1 MPQIYASKIL
11 SFSSEDKAF
20 PASNL
25 LKSSSFSKWRGEKGG
40 TKQEVIDFSFE
51 EPVEVNRLDIGNNGS
66 AFIEVLVRR
75 SALTVDPTVF
85 LPCSSFMS
93 PVESKNETNLTRVR
107 MFSSDQFL
115 SAVSTQKWD
124 VFRFVCTQPFNKTLP
139 YGISFIS
146 FHTPSPKIQA
156 QTAPDN
162 ALNSS
167 TASVALKDEDEDSL
181 VLRPGAL
188 FQASKAALRS
198 EISTPVTVSRP
209 LSVAE
214 KLVAVRHSTN
224 LGVSTTDAPTTLIT
238 TNAPISSAS
247 CASVNRVDPLR
258 NVNPSN
264 SGLKASKITH
274 SRSPVARSES
284 SPLTPTATPHVPKG
298 SKSSS
303 SNPMLKASRPST
315 SFVQCPQSSS
325 SFSHPLSDVIFSL
338 SGYQNPL
345 RNELRKKALDL
356 GATFRQNWSTDCT
369 HLICAFPNTPK
380 FKEAK
385 NKGIIISDKW
395 IQQCYLTKSKVN
407 WRPYRVGRAPSPV
420 GLDIAIPSTTSKADI
435 SNDENSPVSSPGSDS
450 NRKSLKKK
458 VRSNNDDEDWHPDKS
473 SSTDSDEDDEG
484 DPSDEFEPANSE
496 REEEEG
502 KENDPQKFRKKS
514 KRRDKKGV
522 ASKRS
527 VESIEHVEGS
537 KRLKSTEAD
546 SASPSTTNVI
556 SADRSVGEGLKPVRR
571 KVPPATNDNPP
582 RSSLNANLED
592 EDTDDEIQRVLSPS
606 IDINQDDSASVIDCG
621 VSGGDADANKLT
633 ESMFNLPNVFDEKH
647 FFVHA
652 KDIPEDKERLIRRLI
667 VAFSG
672 NLHPYMHP
680 DVQFVVT
687 CSPWNEEF
695 DSALKDNASL
705 VFVRPDWIFACDQQ
719 AKWVPF
725 QKYLV
730 VG

>member
-1 MPQIYASKIL
+1 
-11 SFSSEDKAF
+11 AF

-75 SALTVDPTVF
+75 AASAIDPTVF

-93 PVESKNETNLTRVR
+93 PVEAKNETNLTRVR

-115 SAVSTQKWD
+115 SAVSSQKWD

-146 FHTPSPKIQA
+146 FHTPSPKNQA

-162 ALNSS
+162 APNFS
-167 TASVALKDEDEDSL
+167 TTSVALKNEDEDSL

-188 FQASKAALRS
+188 FQASKAALRG
-198 EISTPVTVSRP
+198 EISTPVTASRP

-214 KLVAVRHSTN
+214 KLVAARHSTS
-224 LGVSTTDAPTTLIT
+224 LGVSTTDAPTTSIT
-238 TNAPISSAS
+238 TDAPASSALHV
-247 CASVNRVDPLR
+247 SVNRMDPLR

-264 SGLKASKITH
+264 AGLKASKTTH
-274 SRSPVARSES
+274 SRSPRARGENS
-284 SPLTPTATPHVPKG
+284 SLTPTGTPHVPNG

-303 SNPMLKASRPST
+303 SNPMLKASYPST
-315 SFVQCPQSSS
+315 SPSQYPQSSPS
-325 SFSHPLSDVIFSL
+325 SSHPLSDVIFSL

-345 RNELRKKALDL
+345 RNEVRKKALDL

-385 NKGIIISDKW
+385 NKGIIVSDKW
-395 IQQCYLTKSKVN
+395 IQQCHLTKSKVN
-407 WRPYRVGRAPSPV
+407 WRPYRVGHAPSPV

-435 SNDENSPVSSPGSDS
+435 SNDENSPISSPGSGS
-450 NRKSLKKK
+450 NRNSLKKK
-458 VRSNNDDEDWHPDKS
+458 VKGDNDDEDWHPDKA

-484 DPSDEFEPANSE
+484 DPSDEFEPADS
-496 REEEEG
+496 EEEEEEKKKKG
-502 KENDPQKFRKKS
+502 KEGDLQKIRKIS
-514 KRRDKKGV
+514 KRRDNNSV
-522 ASKRS
+522 ISKRS
-527 VESIEHVEGS
+527 VESIEHFKES
-537 KRLKSTEAD
+537 KRFKSTEAG
-546 SASPSTTNVI
+546 SASPSTINVI
-556 SADRSVGEGLKPVRR
+556 STGRSVSEGLKPVQR
-571 KVPPATNDNPP
+571 KGTSATDDNAP
-582 RSSLNANLED
+582 RSSLNANPED

-606 IDINQDDSASVIDCG
+606 IGINRDDSSSLIDCG
-621 VSGGDADANKLT
+621 VSEGDANANKLI
-633 ESMFNLPNVFDEKH
+633 ESMSNLPNVFDEKH

-687 CSPWNEEF
+687 CSPWNKDF
-695 DSALKDNASL
+695 DSALNDNASL

>member
-11 SFSSEDKAF
+11 SYSSEDKAF

-51 EPVEVNRLDIGNNGS
+51 EPVEVSRLDIGNNGS

-75 SALTVDPTVF
+75 AASTVDPTVF

-93 PVESKNETNLTRVR
+93 PVEAKNETNLTRVR

-115 SAVSTQKWD
+115 SAVSSQKWD

-146 FHTPSPKIQA
+146 FYTPSPKNQA
-156 QTAPDN
+156 QTVPDN
-162 ALNSS
+162 TLNLS
-167 TASVALKDEDEDSL
+167 TDSVALKDEDEDSL

-188 FQASKAALRS
+188 FQASKAALKS
-198 EISTPVTVSRP
+198 EISTPVTASRP

-214 KLVAVRHSTN
+214 KLVAARHSTS
-224 LGVSTTDAPTTLIT
+224 LGVSTTDASTASIT
-238 TNAPISSAS
+238 TDAPVSSAS
-247 CASVNRVDPLR
+247 HASVNRMDSPR

-264 SGLKASKITH
+264 AGLKASKTTH
-274 SRSPVARSES
+274 TRSPVARSES
-284 SPLTPTATPHVPKG
+284 SSLTPTTTPHVPKV

-303 SNPMLKASRPST
+303 SNPMLKASYPST
-315 SFVQCPQSSS
+315 SPVQCPQSSPS
-325 SFSHPLSDVIFSL
+325 SSRPLSDVIFSL

-385 NKGIIISDKW
+385 NKGIIVSDKW
-395 IQQCYLTKSKVN
+395 IQQCHLTKSKVN

-420 GLDIAIPSTTSKADI
+420 DLDIAIPSTTSKADI
-435 SNDENSPVSSPGSDS
+435 SNGEHSPVSSPGSGT
-450 NRKSLKKK
+450 NRKSRESFLGIVHMFVTSSLSLIVLRCFLNCFSQSRDRVKGD
-458 VRSNNDDEDWHPDKS
+458 NDDEDWHPDKT
-473 SSTDSDEDDEG
+473 SSTESDEDDEG
-484 DPSDEFEPANSE
+484 DPSDEFEPADS
-496 REEEEG
+496 EEEEEEKG
-502 KENDPQKFRKKS
+502 KDDDVQKIRKKS
-514 KRRDKKGV
+514 KRRDKKSV
-522 ASKRS
+522 ASKRPIG
-527 VESIEHVEGS
+527 SIEHVKRS
-537 KRLKSTEAD
+537 KRLKSTEAAG
-546 SASPSTTNVI
+546 ASPSTTNVI
-556 SADRSVGEGLKPVRR
+556 STDGSVGDGWKPVTST
-571 KVPPATNDNPP
+571 ADDNPP
-582 RSSLNANLED
+582 RSSLNANPED
-592 EDTDDEIQRVLSPS
+592 EDTDDEIQRVLGPS
-606 IDINQDDSASVIDCG
+606 VGINQDDPSSVIDCG
-621 VSGGDADANKLT
+621 ASGEDANANKLI
-633 ESMFNLPNVFDEKH
+633 ENMSNLPNVFDEKH
-647 FFVHA
+647 FFVHT
-652 KDIPEDKERLIRRLI
+652 KDIPQDKERLIRRLI

-695 DSALKDNASL
+695 DNVSFCQPS
-705 VFVRPDWIFACDQQ
+705 
-719 AKWVPF
+719 
-725 QKYLV
+725 
-730 VG
+730 